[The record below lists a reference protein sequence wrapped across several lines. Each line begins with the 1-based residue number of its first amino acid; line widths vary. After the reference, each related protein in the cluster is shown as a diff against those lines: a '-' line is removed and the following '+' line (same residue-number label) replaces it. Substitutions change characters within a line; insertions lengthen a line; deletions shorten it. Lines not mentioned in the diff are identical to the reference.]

1 MERLHSAQPSKS
13 RSPGPAAYRLRS
25 EFDVAETRGI
35 TLGGRYTT
43 LREMGGPTPGPG
55 PAAYTPW
62 KKPGSGYLEVQVERF
77 GRRFRVKI
85 PDNEHLAPEK
95 ARESR
100 ACDAHGRVFKGST
113 KEQVSQKPQKN
124 TSESVQ
130 TREKPRAKSA
140 QRGVDLKQRYTH
152 DDAQKHEKTRSL
164 SATASRRNYESYAQD
179 QAKKQ
184 HLERKLATERV
195 QSRKRAK
202 SAGVNCRS
210 TPGPA
215 DHADLRYSPSGR
227 PICIGPKPRA
237 PRRAKE
243 EEKEPVPKEPITA
256 GERMLQRPAQSNPRK
271 LAR

>member
-25 EFDVAETRGI
+25 EFDAAETRGI
-35 TLGGRYTT
+35 TLGGRCTT

-62 KKPGSGYLEVQVERF
+62 KDPGSGCLEVRVERF
-77 GRRFRVKI
+77 GRRFLVRV
-85 PDNEHLAPEK
+85 PDGERPGSKK

-100 ACDAHGRVFKGST
+100 ACDARGRVFRGSAAAPVFQ
-113 KEQVSQKPQKN
+113 KRQKSDRENVQSREQ
-124 TSESVQ
+124 
-130 TREKPRAKSA
+130 PRAKSA
-140 QRGVDLKQRYTH
+140 QRGVDLKQRYGH
-152 DDAQKHEKTRSL
+152 EEAQKRDKIRSL
-164 SATASRRNYESYAQD
+164 SAAASRRNYESYTQD
-179 QAKKQ
+179 LAKQ
-184 HLERKLATERV
+184 QRLEKKLTAERV

-202 SAGVNCRS
+202 SAGANCKN

-237 PRRAKE
+237 PRRANE
-243 EEKEPVPKEPITA
+243 QTEPAPKEPVTA
-256 GERMLQRPAQSNPRK
+256 GERMLQRPAQSNLRRS
-271 LAR
+271 AR